1 VSALRRASLSS
12 AKSLLPPLCLTVYL
26 TVYDSLLLWYCAKG
40 MVQKPHRNRHFSDS
54 QMSGN
59 GFRGLCSSSSQ
70 LDAAQSQWGNRLRTG
85 IRALRRLPWRVG
97 GAGREGPTG
106 ARFIRR
112 WTHAS
117 INRGVQG
124 VEERFFPLAPS
135 RPTPILSNGAFVP
148 VTEVP
153 AFLES
158 RPDKTVHGTVA
169 RSGTVLLLAFDPG
182 EVSLM
187 R

>member
-1 VSALRRASLSS
+1 MMKEWL
-12 AKSLLPPLCLTVYL
+12 
-26 TVYDSLLLWYCAKG
+26 
-40 MVQKPHRNRHFSDS
+40 RNRHRLVRLVIS
-54 QMSGN
+54 N

-70 LDAAQSQWGNRLRTG
+70 LDAAQSQWDNRLRTG

-158 RPDKTVHGTVA
+158 RPEKAVHGTVA

-182 EVSLM
+182 EVSLT

>member
-1 VSALRRASLSS
+1 
-12 AKSLLPPLCLTVYL
+12 
-26 TVYDSLLLWYCAKG
+26 
-40 MVQKPHRNRHFSDS
+40 
-54 QMSGN
+54 
-59 GFRGLCSSSSQ
+59 
-70 LDAAQSQWGNRLRTG
+70 
-85 IRALRRLPWRVG
+85 
-97 GAGREGPTG
+97 
-106 ARFIRR
+106 
-112 WTHAS
+112 
-117 INRGVQG
+117 

-158 RPDKTVHGTVA
+158 CPDKTVHGTVA

-182 EVSLM
+182 EVSLT